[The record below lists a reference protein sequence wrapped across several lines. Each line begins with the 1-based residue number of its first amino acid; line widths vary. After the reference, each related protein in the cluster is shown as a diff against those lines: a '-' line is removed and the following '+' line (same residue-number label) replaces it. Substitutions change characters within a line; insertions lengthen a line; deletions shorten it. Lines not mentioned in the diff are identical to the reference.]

1 MKTSIH
7 TIVIP
12 LWTFIFLGK
21 PFLYMTVFISNDQ
34 STIVWMRVGMGK
46 QSNKTSMILMERN
59 HTIEINIECCIRI
72 QEKERL
78 ITYLFPQ
85 SKQSTSIAKR

>member
-21 PFLYMTVFISNDQ
+21 PFFYLTVFISNDQ
-34 STIVWMRVGMGK
+34 ATIVWMRIRMSK
-46 QSNKTSMILMERN
+46 QSYKTSMILMECN
-59 HTIEINIECCIRI
+59 HTIEINIECSIRI

-78 ITYLFPQ
+78 ITNLFPQ
-85 SKQSTSIAKR
+85 SK